1 MMIAN
6 KSQWQMRGAALLIF
20 LLGVLAGGLLLN
32 VYHNRQMAQTN
43 RRVLLGRALEQLNLT
58 AEQKPQVEQILRDA
72 RLQLRAIRGET
83 QPKFSAVR
91 QQTDAR
97 LQQVLTPQQ
106 WTLFEQQFRRPN
118 AERRPR

>member
-1 MMIAN
+1 MIAN